1 MQMRETRWRTTE
13 MTMTQPVSVVLVL
26 SRVKRVV
33 QRLSGEV
40 LLSRRRESRL
50 RYHFDSHDI
59 SSVESPW
66 SKLTWKFLIPCTW
79 GRKEMLD
86 SRKRLRLSMTWT
98 SSAQHGLSHVYEW
111 LTFHLQKKDDDIIV
125 SISSACIM
133 SRTEIWGEG
142 EATVYTLLIRK
153 E

>member
-111 LTFHLQKKDDDIIV
+111 LTFHLQKRTMT
-125 SISSACIM
+125 SSSPFLPLVLCL
-133 SRTEIWGEG
+133 E
-142 EATVYTLLIRK
+142 RK
-153 E
+153 FEEKAKPLFILSW